1 MAAERLLTA
10 QRKCFVSQ
18 RALAEILSIVKDDDE
33 ENLATSRQAIKRK
46 RERELQI
53 DTPYG
58 PVWRSM
64 SGFVME
70 KGKPLTVSYLDP
82 AALLWA
88 VCRDGQG
95 FAEFLVRRH
104 ELHPSGP
111 SQPWSICLYMDEVS
125 PGNQLKPSND
135 RKLQVIYM
143 SLKQLGG
150 LALSKEDSWLLVSCI
165 RSVDVKRCANGMAQV
180 MKRFL
185 EVFLVERRDVLRS
198 GLLLPTANVTLC
210 CKLGVLANTQLYI
223 YFQLK
228 CMMMPYND
236 VLCVCVCMVIY
247 VGVSLCVCMYIPT
260 KPKAL
265 SSRMS
270 WP

>member
-10 QRKCFVSQ
+10 QRKSFVSQ
-18 RALAEILSIVKDDDE
+18 RALAEILSIVKDEDE
-33 ENLATSRQAIKRK
+33 QHLATSRTTLKRK
-46 RERELQI
+46 RERDLRM

-58 PVWRSM
+58 PLWRTM
-64 SGFVME
+64 TGFVME

-88 VCRDGQG
+88 VCREGGG
-95 FAEFLVRRH
+95 FAEFLEERNG
-104 ELHPSGP
+104 LHPSAP
-111 SQPWSICLYMDEVS
+111 SQPWSLCLYVDEVS
-125 PGNQLKPSND
+125 PGNQLKPSNE

-185 EVFLVERRDVLRS
+185 EVFLVARHDLLHY
-198 GLLLPTANVTLC
+198 GLLLPLKNGANMTLC
-210 CKLGVLANTQLYI
+210 CKLGILANGCTFLMQHVYAS
-223 YFQLK
+223 
-228 CMMMPYND
+228 D
-236 VLCVCVCMVIY
+236 
-247 VGVSLCVCMYIPT
+247 
-260 KPKAL
+260 
-265 SSRMS
+265 
-270 WP
+270 